1 MAGSKGARALPHGV
15 ADTLSPAEQAHIDS
29 AGATPLQEAP
39 AAAPSVD
46 PEPSAPADAADK
58 EPRIAGEA
66 DAKPKMVPHAAL
78 HEERELRKAAEKRAS
93 TLEERANL
101 LFDAMRSGRAG
112 GAAPQPPQAVPPDP
126 VPSFEQDPTGHVLGT
141 IRQQNDA
148 LRALA
153 SLVVNQHQQ
162 SQSEAALGETARRI
176 AALESEFERDN
187 ADYTEARR
195 YVIEARDRQ
204 LLAIGHRDPAER
216 QHIIAQESRAVAA
229 NALRSGLNPAA
240 AAYALAKSMG
250 YQQAAPSARAPASG
264 PPSAAERIASAAQ
277 GQRQGGGLSGVRG
290 SGPAPLTAQ
299 RLLEMSDSDFA
310 RTIATPEGRALL
322 GV

>member
-1 MAGSKGARALPHGV
+1 MAGSKGARALPDGA
-15 ADTLSPAEQAHIDS
+15 ADNLSPAEQAHIDS
-29 AGATPLQEAP
+29 GGTTPLPEAPAPSDTAPPAEAP
-39 AAAPSVD
+39 AA
-46 PEPSAPADAADK
+46 EPP
-58 EPRIAGEA
+58 PLEA

-93 TLEERANL
+93 TLEERTNL

-112 GAAPQPPQAVPPDP
+112 TVAPPPPQAVAPEP
-126 VPSFEQDPTGHVLGT
+126 VPSFETDPTGHLLGT
-141 IRQQNDA
+141 MRQQNEA
-148 LRALA
+148 LRTLA
-153 SLVVNQHQQ
+153 ALVVNQHQQ
-162 SQSEAALGETARRI
+162 SQSSAALGETARRI
-176 AALESEFERDN
+176 AALENEFERDN

-204 LLAIGHRDPAER
+204 LLAIGHHDPAER

-229 NALRSGLNPAA
+229 NALRTGLNPAA
-240 AAYALAKSMG
+240 AAYALARSMG
-250 YQQAAPSARAPASG
+250 YQQAAPSARSPASSQ
-264 PPSAAERIASAAQ
+264 PSAAERIASAAH

-290 SGPAPLTAQ
+290 SGPTPLTAQ